1 MLILK
6 LFKKNRNNNK
16 KNSVKSFFKF
26 FLILSLT
33 LLVCKLFLN
42 CRSQANSSN
51 HSNINNIKIISEES
65 LVKEIK
71 NVNKIIPLEV
81 ELSKTVTI
89 DKSWGELEI
98 LKKYKRIRFFA
109 NCSYS
114 IDLSQITTD
123 DINIDN
129 KNKELN
135 IILTKPEIFSININR
150 KKTEYE
156 ESSNGLLR
164 FGEIKLT
171 SEEFDLIQE
180 EVNKG
185 FEETMKSDEI
195 YNKVISNTKMS
206 LEKLLDQITEDKMNI
221 NISFK

>member
-1 MLILK
+1 M
-6 LFKKNRNNNK
+6 
-16 KNSVKSFFKF
+16 
-26 FLILSLT
+26 
-33 LLVCKLFLN
+33 
-42 CRSQANSSN
+42 
-51 HSNINNIKIISEES
+51 
-65 LVKEIK
+65 
-71 NVNKIIPLEV
+71 
-81 ELSKTVTI
+81 
-89 DKSWGELEI
+89 
-98 LKKYKRIRFFA
+98 
-109 NCSYS
+109 
-114 IDLSQITTD
+114 SQITTD

-150 KKTEYE
+150 EKTEYE

-195 YNKVISNTKMS
+195 YNKVISNTKIS